1 MTLVVLAVIATSP
14 SPASPPQRSTPPAD
28 DNRDR
33 GADKGPRP
41 GLLRYELSSVAEQVK
56 RLLTAQGQD
65 SISVG
70 TISGPAQMPG
80 SAGAGIVAVL
90 TEELGR
96 RGIRVARRAA
106 LGLKGEYRASD
117 GRSESRGPRPANSS
131 AKAAPAKILA
141 AVLKVRVEDGD
152 GSTLLELKRE
162 TRDEAT
168 LAALFGLSYQQS
180 FTNGAYQS
188 QQAVVRNS
196 FDTPQPA
203 LDGTM
208 IKGGADSPYAVEI
221 LAKGDDQRYRARA
234 PHVEDGLAFVPLR
247 RGDVYAVKLSNR
259 SDFDAAA
266 NLTIDGLSMFAFS
279 KEKGDPRLI
288 IPAGKSVTIVG
299 WYRTDEVSDE
309 FLITS
314 YAKGA
319 AAELN
324 ASAEDVGTITVT
336 FAAAWTDK
344 RPPDEPR
351 QVEMAAD
358 PADAADA
365 TGKGKQVEA
374 KFTRV
379 QREIGRTRAAVSIR
393 YTKTK

>member
-1 MTLVVLAVIATSP
+1 M
-14 SPASPPQRSTPPAD
+14 
-28 DNRDR
+28 
-33 GADKGPRP
+33 
-41 GLLRYELSSVAEQVK
+41 AEQVK
-56 RLLTAQGQD
+56 RLLSGRGQD

-70 TISGPAQMPG
+70 AFSGPAQMPG

-96 RGIRVARRAA
+96 RGIRVARRAP
-106 LGLKGEYRASD
+106 LGLKGEYKASD
-117 GRSESRGPRPANSS
+117 GRPEPRGQPRPVNSS
-131 AKAAPAKILA
+131 ARPAPEKILS
-141 AVLKVRVEDGD
+141 AVLKARVEDSD

-168 LAALFGLSYQQS
+168 IAALFGLSYQHS
-180 FTNGAYQS
+180 FTKDGDHNGLL
-188 QQAVVRNS
+188 VLRDS
-196 FDTPQPA
+196 FDNPQPT
-203 LDGTM
+203 LVGTM
-208 IKGGADSPYAVEI
+208 VKGGLESPYGVEI
-221 LAKGDDQRYRARA
+221 LVKAEDQRYSART
-234 PHVEDGLAFVPLR
+234 PRVEEGLAFVPLR
-247 RGDVYAVKLSNR
+247 RGDVYAVRLTNR
-259 SDFDAAA
+259 SDYDAAA

-279 KEKGDPRLI
+279 KRRDNPRLI
-288 IPAGKSVTIVG
+288 VPAQKSVTIVG
-299 WYRTDEVSDE
+299 WHRTDEVSDE

-351 QVEMAAD
+351 KEAVPTA
-358 PADAADA
+358 ADAADAEA
-365 TGKGKQVEA
+365 TGKGKQVES

-379 QREIGRTRAAVSIR
+379 QRDIGMTRAAVSIR